1 MSVRFISHSFSWGC
15 HRFISF
21 RGGKTGDLKP
31 MSPALAPP
39 QELVV
44 KPQALSFLPGLP
56 WLRVYLVFH
65 STWQSILRSFQASFF
80 KILDSFSGGILHRS
94 LTEEPGMPLAVGAP
108 SSLHSIHGARLY
120 STDQYLHTAA
130 WALLKATTSLFLLK

>member
-1 MSVRFISHSFSWGC
+1 MR
-15 HRFISF
+15 
-21 RGGKTGDLKP
+21 DLKP
-31 MSPALAPP
+31 MSSALAPP

-56 WLRVYLVFH
+56 WLCVYLVFH
-65 STWQSILRSFQASFF
+65 STWRPILRSFQASFF

-94 LTEEPGMPLAVGAP
+94 PTEEPRTPLAGGTP
-108 SSLHSIHGARLY
+108 SSPHGIHGARLY

-130 WALLKATTSLFLLK
+130 WALLKATTSIFLLK